1 MVRKNGRQH
10 RGEETEERRGERV
23 AEIMNICRSDR
34 FSLQIKVTIY
44 SSLAMGEGEGEVG
57 EVGEGR
63 GGEGGGAGR
72 WGWGREGGDGRGG
85 EGEGEG
91 QGGRGWEGRGGEG
104 RGGEGR
110 GGEGRGGEGRGE
122 EVVNS
127 QFTLLGVKLSYSTA
141 QFFHQLYA
149 YSSPFTLLAHKCQPH
164 RCLREREG

>member
-44 SSLAMGEGEGEVG
+44 SSLAMGEGEGE
-57 EVGEGR
+57 
-63 GGEGGGAGR
+63 
-72 WGWGREGGDGRGG
+72 
-85 EGEGEG
+85 G
-91 QGGRGWEGRGGEG
+91 QGGRGGEG

-110 GGEGRGGEGRGE
+110 GGEGRGGEGQGGRGWE
-122 EVVNS
+122 GRGGGGGGAGREGRGRGRGREGGEGRGGEGRGGEVVNS

-141 QFFHQLYA
+141 QFFHQLHA